1 MDLFVIISEK
11 LYCSRLNRCGQ
22 FEKSEKNMYIS
33 KIYKSSV
40 SNIEKKNYREIDY
53 EEKNYF
59 FFYLKYVW

>member
-22 FEKSEKNMYIS
+22 FEKSEKKYV
-33 KIYKSSV
+33 YFE
-40 SNIEKKNYREIDY
+40 NIQIFGFKYRKKKNYREIDY

-59 FFYLKYVW
+59 FFI